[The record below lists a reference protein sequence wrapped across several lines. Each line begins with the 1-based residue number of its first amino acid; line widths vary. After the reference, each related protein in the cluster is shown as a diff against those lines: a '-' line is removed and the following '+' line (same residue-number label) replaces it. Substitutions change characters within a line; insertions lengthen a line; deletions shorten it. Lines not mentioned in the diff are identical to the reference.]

1 MTILD
6 SARPSVPPSSRPDAG
21 HERIDSVA
29 RALEMQLHSGP
40 VSRKAHLAGTPADLI
55 PVVVA
60 KDVRWHHDLRD
71 PAAAAAGSAAAMIAD
86 ALDAALHDVRAARAA
101 WPDPR
106 DTLTKQLT
114 ALTNARALLHRAAE
128 QLGAVL
134 EMADAEGLALS
145 VAVHRPPQP
154 GGDEDTALDQT
165 QATII
170 IAD

>member
-6 SARPSVPPSSRPDAG
+6 STRTSLPPSSRPDAG

-40 VSRKAHLAGTPADLI
+40 ASRKAHLAGTPADLI

-60 KDVRWHHDLRD
+60 GEVRWHHDLRD
-71 PAAAAAGSAAAMIAD
+71 PTGSAAGSATAMIAD
-86 ALDAALHDVRAARAA
+86 ALDAALYDVRAARAT

-106 DTLTKQLT
+106 DALGQQLI
-114 ALTNARALLHRAAE
+114 ALTSARALLHRAAE
-128 QLGAVL
+128 QLGAVM

-145 VAVHRPPQP
+145 VVVHRPCRPV
-154 GGDEDTALDQT
+154 GDEDTASDQA
-165 QATII
+165 QATIT